1 MNISND
7 IKCKVFALYL
17 EQKINE
23 NNSTFYDT
31 MVSVD
36 LFNESI
42 HTSNHITYKLDEV
55 KLVLK
60 PLSSITDEHIV
71 WVHDTVHNFHEQRK
85 LRPDWAK
92 NVTPPF
98 KDLKDMISNGLAHYK
113 GGYLSDSAVHQ
124 YLISKGYDVPLMLL
138 GWKNLEQSGLAIY
151 EEELTTKK
159 TN

>member
-1 MNISND
+1 MEISND
-7 IKCKVFALYL
+7 IIAKVFAQYL
-17 EQKINE
+17 GQKINE

-42 HTSNHITYKLDEV
+42 CTSNYITYKLNEV

-60 PLSSITDEHIV
+60 PLSSITDEHII
-71 WVHDTVHNFHEQRK
+71 WVHDTEHNFHEQRK

-92 NVTPPF
+92 TVTPPL
-98 KDLKDMISNGLAHYK
+98 KEMKDMISNEFGYT

-138 GWKNLEQSGLAIY
+138 GWKTLEQSGLAKY
-151 EEELTTKK
+151 ESEINK
-159 TN
+159 N